1 MGELESLLPE
11 DLKKR
16 STVLGNELAIPYGDT
31 LAAIAIASTH
41 QIAVL
46 GFDCGELIAEKFR
59 VLSYSGYDREVSV
72 DQAWKEYV
80 SATNA
85 LAEKWIK
92 ESTFRD
98 ASCGYILTSTSESE
112 FMELRNTR

>member
-1 MGELESLLPE
+1 MGELESLLP
-11 DLKKR
+11 DDIKKR

-31 LAAIAIASTH
+31 PAVIAIASEH

-46 GFDCGELIAEKFR
+46 GFDCGELIAEKFQ

-85 LAEKWIK
+85 LAEKWFK
-92 ESTFRD
+92 ESTF
-98 ASCGYILTSTSESE
+98 CGSNCRYILTSTSENE
-112 FMELRNTR
+112 FLELRKTR

>member
-1 MGELESLLPE
+1 MGELDSLLPV
-11 DLKKR
+11 DLRNR
-16 STVLGNELAIPYGDT
+16 STVIGKELAIPYGDT
-31 LAAIAIASTH
+31 LAAIAIASKH

-59 VLSYSGYDREVSV
+59 VLSYSAYDPEVSV

-80 SATNA
+80 SAINA
-85 LAEKWIK
+85 LAEKWIN
-92 ESTFRD
+92 ESTFR
-98 ASCGYILTSTSESE
+98 AGNCGYILTSTSQSE